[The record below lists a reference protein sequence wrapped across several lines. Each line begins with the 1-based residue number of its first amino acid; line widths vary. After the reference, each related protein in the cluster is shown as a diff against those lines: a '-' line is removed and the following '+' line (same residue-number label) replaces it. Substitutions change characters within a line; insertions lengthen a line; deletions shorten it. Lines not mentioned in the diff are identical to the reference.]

1 MRAQVQLQQKAR
13 NTRFAFPDKAHA
25 GTQGLPLSVSRR
37 DVFPPS
43 LIALISQVAAAAITL
58 VLLVPAFELVGGNLA
73 LIPAAFIQGG
83 LAAAF
88 GRSLG
93 LAPWWMPMNML
104 FAPALAWTL
113 SFGFSPLWFLAAF
126 LLLFLA
132 YWNVFRSQVP
142 LYLSSRGAWVAV
154 ADLLPKN
161 EGVSFLDVGA
171 GLGGMLGYLSMKH
184 PGGKFCGLEIAPLP
198 FLLAWLRKQA
208 NRGGYRVI
216 RGDFWA
222 HNFEHYD
229 VVYAYLSPVPMA
241 ELWAKACDEMA
252 PGACLVSNTF
262 AIPGVDPEK
271 IIELD
276 DFHSSRLFV
285 YRIPAASDREVMP

>member
-1 MRAQVQLQQKAR
+1 MA
-13 NTRFAFPDKAHA
+13 
-25 GTQGLPLSVSRR
+25 
-37 DVFPPS
+37 
-43 LIALISQVAAAAITL
+43 LIAQVAAAAITL
-58 VLLVPAFELVGGNLA
+58 ILLLPAFELGGGSLA

-83 LAAAF
+83 LASAL

-93 LAPWWMPMNML
+93 LAPWWMPMNLL

-142 LYLSSRGAWVAV
+142 LYLSSREAWAAV
-154 ADLLPKN
+154 ADLLPQKS
-161 EGVSFLDVGA
+161 GFSFLDVGA
-171 GLGGMLGYLSMKH
+171 GLGGLLAYLSMKH
-184 PGGKFCGLEIAPLP
+184 PEGKYCGLEIAPLP
-198 FLLAWLRKQA
+198 FLWAWLRKQV
-208 NRGGYRVI
+208 NRGRYRVV
-216 RGDFWA
+216 RGNFWA
-222 HNFEHYD
+222 HDFGRYN

-241 ELWAKACDEMA
+241 QLWAKACDEMA
-252 PGACLVSNTF
+252 PGAYLVSNTF
-262 AIPGVDPEK
+262 AIPGVHPEK

-285 YRIPAASDREVMP
+285 YRIPPVPDREVKP